1 MRIGTRL
8 WTYVVAASFAVLLV
22 ATTLRL
28 RDEREMLEQSTFEDR
43 RFFGE
48 ALAAALEAGQ
58 IASTDQVREAFAHGL
73 RAHGELVEVS
83 TRDDSS
89 VRDPSRDEPQVT
101 ARAGGI
107 VTSIP
112 FEHDGVHSVLSLVER
127 VAPQRAIEQ
136 RSVLHSVGS
145 MAALG
150 AVQML
155 IVWVLAGRLV
165 SAPLARFG
173 AGARR
178 VAAGDLSERLA
189 VVGDDELA
197 AFAREFNAMADALAH
212 ARENL
217 EQQAS
222 ARAALLEQ
230 LRHGERLRM
239 VGMLSSSLAHE
250 LGTPLGI
257 IAMQVSLLERA
268 ERLSPA
274 QRVRTQAVTEQVA
287 RMKAIVQNMLGFA
300 RRRTPRRSDLDLREV
315 AEHAVVMLEPLAR
328 KHGVNVRVAA
338 GRGAV
343 VSADETQLLQA
354 LTNLLVNAFHAMPKG
369 GEVVVEAQ
377 RVPASAEIG
386 AHARLAVRDQ
396 GTGIAP
402 EVRAHLFDPFFTTKQ
417 AEGTGLGL
425 TVTAGI
431 VADLGGS
438 IEIESE
444 LGRGSVFTI
453 ELPLSGA
460 EHAWSARANVACV

>member
-8 WTYVVAASFAVLLV
+8 WIYVVAASFAVLLL

-28 RDEREMLEQSTFEDR
+28 GDEREMLEQSTIEDR

-58 IASTDQVREAFAHGL
+58 ITSTDQVRDAFAHGL

-83 TRDDSS
+83 ARDDAPAGHALSG
-89 VRDPSRDEPQVT
+89 PQVV
-101 ARAGGI
+101 ARNGGI

-112 FEHDGVHSVLSLVER
+112 FQHDGVHSMLSLVER
-127 VAPQRAIEQ
+127 VAPQRSIEH

-150 AVQML
+150 AVQMF

-165 SAPLARFG
+165 SVPLARFG

-217 EQQAS
+217 EAQAS

-257 IAMQVSLLERA
+257 IAMQVNLLERA

-274 QRVRTQAVTEQVA
+274 QRTRTQAITEQVA

-300 RRRTPRRSDLDLREV
+300 RRRTPLRRELDLRQV

-328 KHGVNVRVAA
+328 KHGASVRVT
-338 GRGAV
+338 GACGAL

-354 LTNLLVNAFHAMPKG
+354 LTNLLVNAFHAMPHG
-369 GEVVVEAQ
+369 GEVVVEAL
-377 RVPASAEIG
+377 RVPATAELE

-402 EVRAHLFDPFFTTKQ
+402 EARGHLFDPFFTTKQ

-431 VADLGGS
+431 VADHGGS
-438 IEIESE
+438 IQVESE
-444 LGRGSVFTI
+444 PGRGSVFMI
-453 ELPLSGA
+453 DLPLAGT
-460 EHAWSARANVACV
+460 ARERPGRGDAACA